1 MPDLDDAGRSKSC
14 EEKRSLCHLCENM
27 KDTSTFQSKH
37 LDEIHKINKRVKVW
51 LKNSSLFDGISD
63 MWWEVDWEYKNKV

>member
-37 LDEIHKINKRVKVW
+37 LDEIHKINKRVKV
-51 LKNSSLFDGISD
+51 
-63 MWWEVDWEYKNKV
+63 